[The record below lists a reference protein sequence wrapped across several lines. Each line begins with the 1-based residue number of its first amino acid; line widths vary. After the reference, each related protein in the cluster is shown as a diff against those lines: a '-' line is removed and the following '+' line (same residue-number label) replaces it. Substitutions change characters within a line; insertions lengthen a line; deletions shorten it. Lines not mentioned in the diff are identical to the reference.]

1 MIVLLV
7 WFVAGSCILC
17 LIDKRSFL
25 FSNVVMINIT
35 VSVLM
40 GPIAFAGLCV
50 MWFCTGF
57 AGVLNFIFS

>member
-1 MIVLLV
+1 MILII
-7 WFVAGSCILC
+7 WFVVGAFILC
-17 LIDKRSFL
+17 LIDKTSFL

>member
-1 MIVLLV
+1 MILII
-7 WFVAGSCILC
+7 WFVVGAFILS
-17 LIDKRSFL
+17 LIDKTSFL

-57 AGVLNFIFS
+57 AGVLNHIFS

>member
-1 MIVLLV
+1 MILII
-7 WFVAGSCILC
+7 WFVVGAFILS
-17 LIDKRSFL
+17 LIDKTSFL